1 MSLYRFDSKKH
12 KAELKSLFLE
22 LETWGSTTPNKLAS
36 LIRKNSKVEGGL
48 FSKNQLISAYR
59 QMAGK
64 DGLQPFS
71 SEIISFLRM
80 KPVRTASGVAP
91 VTVLTKPFPC
101 PGNCIFCPSDVRM
114 PKSYLS
120 DEPGAQRA
128 ERNWFD
134 PYMQTYQRLE
144 SLYTNGHS
152 VDKVEIIVLG
162 GTWSYYQEKYQ
173 IWFIKECFR
182 ALNEFGKTD
191 DRPEIIKRYRSSYEQ
206 LKKEKLPALSDDPKE
221 NETTL
226 ASKSIDGKEDDN
238 SYNRLIS
245 EIYNKSEEAVG
256 LDKVQQASWAELAK
270 EQKINETTG
279 SRCVGLV
286 IETRP
291 DHISKAEVV
300 RIRKLGCTKAQIGFQ
315 SLDDEVLKKNKR
327 GHTVAQTRKAVNLL
341 RQAGFKI
348 HAHWMANL
356 YGSTVEKDKADFAK
370 MFSDP
375 DFKPDELKIYPCSL
389 IKTAQLMQ
397 YFEDGRW
404 QPYTK
409 DELLEV
415 LKFCFLE
422 TSEYCRLTRVIRDIP
437 SPNIV
442 DGNKITNFRQLVE
455 QALEKEGKGSKDIRA
470 REIRGQSFDPE
481 KIKYRVTKYPTSVG
495 QEVFLQA
502 VVELEKQERLL
513 GFLRLSLPK
522 EKSFIKELASSA
534 VIREVHV
541 YGRVTSLGDKDK
553 GKAQHLGIG
562 KELIARAKKLAHK
575 EEHKKL
581 SVISA
586 VGTREY
592 YRKLGFEDG
601 EMYQHIR
608 LI

>member
-182 ALNEFGKTD
+182 AMNEFGKTD

>member
-182 ALNEFGKTD
+182 AMNEFGKTD

-221 NETTL
+221 NEHAL
-226 ASKSIDGKEDDN
+226 AAKSIDGTTKDS